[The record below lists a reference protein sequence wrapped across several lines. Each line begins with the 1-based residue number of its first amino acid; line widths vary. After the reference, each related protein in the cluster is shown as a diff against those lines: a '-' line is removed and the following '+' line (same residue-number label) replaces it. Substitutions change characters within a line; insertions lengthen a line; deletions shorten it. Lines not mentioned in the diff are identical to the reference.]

1 MFARLASPNLLSLV
15 VKKIQAWLHISR
27 SFIHTFEINLEDTF
41 TRCEKYSSK
50 LDIYRSF
57 IRIFDVV

>member
-15 VKKIQAWLHISR
+15 VKKIQAWLHIYR

-41 TRCEKYSSK
+41 TRCENIQVN
-50 LDIYRSF
+50 LIF
-57 IRIFDVV
+57 IARLFVSLM